1 MSDFKAKMHQI
12 RFVQGLPQTP
22 LGELAVLPIP
32 LAVFKVPT
40 SRGEKG
46 GEGRYAPIWV
56 VLIHH
61 WGRRLARRARRGAW
75 VGAFRHFFPSTD
87 EN

>member
-40 SRGEKG
+40 SRG
-46 GEGRYAPIWV
+46 GEGRGGEVCPHLGSLDPPLGKATGEKGKERSLGWSIQALLSKY
-56 VLIHH
+56 
-61 WGRRLARRARRGAW
+61 R
-75 VGAFRHFFPSTD
+75 
-87 EN
+87 